1 MPRESGG
8 VGIVTWGLLGL
19 GVAATGGAVVFELLR
34 ADSAQAV
41 RDEPTQ
47 VGRAENFDE
56 MEQRQTV
63 ARVLAGVGAAALIA
77 GGVLLV
83 IDLSSSDSKP
93 AQVGLSC
100 APGTCRASLGGHF

>member
-1 MPRESGG
+1 

-19 GVAATGGAVVFELLR
+19 GVAAAGGAVVFELLR
-34 ADSAQAV
+34 ADSAQAG

-100 APGTCRASLGGHF
+100 VPGTCRASLGGHF